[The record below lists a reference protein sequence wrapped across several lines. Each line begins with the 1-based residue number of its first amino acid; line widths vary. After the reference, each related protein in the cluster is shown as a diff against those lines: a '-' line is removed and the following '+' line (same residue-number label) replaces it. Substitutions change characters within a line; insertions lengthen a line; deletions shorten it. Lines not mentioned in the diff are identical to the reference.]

1 MTKKNSENENQIKNS
16 QAPDILLRI
25 HNLSLSVKEKGVDLP
40 ILKGIDMEIPCGSIV
55 GLVGESG
62 CGKSMTAKTIN
73 GLLPDSAQV
82 TGGEILWYGN
92 ASSPADLTKLKDSEL
107 KNYRGRDI
115 TMVFQEPMTSLNPLM
130 RVGDQVREVLMLH
143 HLSKS
148 KEEAKDMTVR
158 MLGEVGL
165 SDPEHLYKAWPHELS
180 GGMRQRVVIA
190 MAGISSPKLII
201 ADEPTTALD
210 VTTEAQILKLIK
222 NMCETSAMSVLLITH
237 NMRVIAQICDYVYV
251 MYMGRIVE
259 AAPTKRLLYH
269 AAHPYTRGL
278 LSSIPKIGENKGY
291 LNAIPGEN
299 AEIKKPAA
307 GCEFC
312 LRCSDDIRECFFEK
326 PDLYEVEYGHFSR
339 CHVRV

>member
-1 MTKKNSENENQIKNS
+1 M
-16 QAPDILLRI
+16 
-25 HNLSLSVKEKGVDLP
+25 
-40 ILKGIDMEIPCGSIV
+40 
-55 GLVGESG
+55 VGESG

-190 MAGISSPKLII
+190 MAGISSPKLLI

-222 NMCETSAMSVLLITH
+222 NMC
-237 NMRVIAQICDYVYV
+237 
-251 MYMGRIVE
+251 
-259 AAPTKRLLYH
+259 
-269 AAHPYTRGL
+269 
-278 LSSIPKIGENKGY
+278 
-291 LNAIPGEN
+291 
-299 AEIKKPAA
+299 
-307 GCEFC
+307 
-312 LRCSDDIRECFFEK
+312 
-326 PDLYEVEYGHFSR
+326 
-339 CHVRV
+339 